1 MIKKFIKISG
11 TGKFLNYNHS
21 LIAAPYRTTDF
32 ERINLVYGENGSGKT
47 TLAIILKSLKD
58 NNALLAKKRA
68 FDRNFP
74 QTIEVLTDITPNPK
88 FTFATNAWD
97 KQYPNLEI
105 FDIHFI
111 NENIFTG
118 LEIQSTH
125 KKNLF
130 EIIFG
135 QPGIVLK
142 NEIQSLKEKIQ
153 NGKVQ
158 IRDTS
163 ERIEL
168 AIDRAYTAVDFTNLP
183 TDTDINNKINVKQNE
198 IATAKGFQEIQTKSA
213 LELISLFNLPFE
225 IATAI
230 SALSKSID
238 SISDTYLQKFKEH
251 KEHLSMDGK
260 AEEWIKQGYEAITSD
275 TCPFCLQ
282 PINET
287 LEIVEAY
294 KQYFNEE
301 YNSLLLTL
309 SQLNLAISTFNYDA
323 QLLQIENKITLNQ
336 NLIEFWKTH
345 VTNPPELNPIITQQ
359 VAIKNEFDSVKNV
372 FTRKSSNP
380 IQSKETTS
388 VLTFQTTIESL
399 NTLLSGFNTD
409 IIAYNTKI
417 STLKSSNQPNLNQ
430 LELELKKL
438 KAIKKKED
446 ITITTLCSNLTTYKQ
461 AVEGFIAQKDTK
473 QESLDTYSTTIFS
486 NYTTKINIYLQAF
499 APYLEIRDLDSG
511 YVGSSTEPMIKYAL
525 HINGNEIKFED
536 SSTHPSFK
544 YSLSEGDKTALA
556 LAFFLTKLELDGNIQ
571 DKIIVFD
578 DPVSSFDLNRKSTT
592 ISKLISFGQQA
603 KQLFVLTHNIIFAC
617 EFWKSA
623 NQISFTSQ
631 CSKIEFIGNT
641 SCIVEFNIDTETL
654 SSVLKDSLAIK
665 NYLTNGSLSDQEKRG
680 VARCLRPA
688 LESYFHLKFFDL
700 VLPND
705 WLGDFISRV
714 RSATNSTDRF
724 FRLQGSLQELTDI
737 NYYSKKYH
745 HRFNSNSDSEPVND
759 AELRNYCDRTLNLIQ
774 VI

>member
-11 TGKFLNYNHS
+11 TGKFLNYNHGS
-21 LIAAPYRTTDF
+21 ISSPHRTTDF

-58 NNALLAKKRA
+58 NNALLAKKRS
-68 FDRNFP
+68 FDRTFP
-74 QTIEVLTDITPNPK
+74 QTVEILTDVTPNPK
-88 FTFATNAWD
+88 LTFASNVWD
-97 KQYPNLEI
+97 NQYPNLDI

-111 NENIFTG
+111 NENIYTG
-118 LEIQSTH
+118 LEIQNTH

-142 NEIQSLKEKIQ
+142 NDIQVLKDGIQ

-158 IRDTS
+158 IRDTI
-163 ERIEL
+163 EKIEL
-168 AIDRAYTAVDFTNLP
+168 AIDRAFTAVDFSNLP
-183 TDTDINNKINVKQNE
+183 ADTSIDNKIVVKE
-198 IATAKGFQEIQTKSA
+198 AAITTAKGFQEIQTKSA
-213 LELISLFNLPFE
+213 LVPIPLFNLPFE
-225 IATAI
+225 FLTAT
-230 SALSKSID
+230 SALSQSID
-238 SISDTYLQKFKEH
+238 STSETYLQKFKEH

-260 AEEWIKQGYEAITSD
+260 AEEWIKQGYEAIISD

-287 LEIVEAY
+287 VEIVEAY

-309 SQLNLAISTFNYDA
+309 AQLNSTISTFNSEA
-323 QLLQIENKITLNQ
+323 QLLQIENKISASQ

-345 VTNPPELNPIITQQ
+345 LANPPALTSIIAQQ
-359 VAIKNEFDSVKNV
+359 AAIQNEFDAVKTI
-372 FTRKSSNP
+372 FTEKSSNP
-380 IQSKETTS
+380 IQSKETTP
-388 VLTFQTTIESL
+388 VTTFQTTIETL
-399 NTLLSGFNTD
+399 NTLLTGFNTD
-409 IIAYNTKI
+409 ITAYNTKI
-417 STLKSSNQPNLNQ
+417 ATLKSSSQPNLTQ

-446 ITITTLCSNLTTYKQ
+446 VAIMTLCTNLSTYTQ
-461 AVEGFIAQKDTK
+461 AVDSFVTQKDTK
-473 QESLDTYSTTIFS
+473 QQSLDTYSITIFT
-486 NYTTKINIYLQAF
+486 NYTAEINLYLQAF
-499 APYLEIRDLDSG
+499 APYLEIRNLDSG
-511 YVGSSTEPMIKYAL
+511 YVGTSKEPMIKYAL

-536 SSTHPSFK
+536 TPTHPSFK
-544 YSLSEGDKTALA
+544 YSLSEGDKSALA
-556 LAFFLTKLELDGNIQ
+556 LAFFLTKLELDRNIQ

-578 DPVSSFDLNRKSTT
+578 DPVSSFDLNRRSTT
-592 ISKLISFGQQA
+592 INKLIAFGQRA

-623 NQISFTSQ
+623 NQISLTRH
-631 CSKIEFIGNT
+631 CSKIEFLGNT

-654 SSVLKDSLAIK
+654 SSILKDSLAIT
-665 NYLTNGSLSDQEKRG
+665 NYLTNGCLSDQERRS

-700 VLPND
+700 VLPTD
-705 WLGDFISRV
+705 WLGQFIDKV
-714 RSATNSTDRF
+714 RASTSTDRF
-724 FRLQGSLQELTDI
+724 FRLQNSLTELTDI
-737 NYYSKKYH
+737 KDYSKKYH

-759 AELRNYCDRTLNLIQ
+759 AELRNYCDRTLKLIQ